1 MASSR
6 ESAGSET
13 ERPSLKTIARELG
26 MSVTTVSRALAG
38 GERISAET
46 IRRVRETAERLGYV
60 RNLDGVKLRTGRS
73 LVVFALL
80 ASAPE
85 EEVGDAGSIGLLY
98 GIHDRFVGTD
108 YSVRAVPLRVGDDA
122 MPTLEEVVR
131 GRLADGVIFDHT
143 ELHDPRVR
151 FLQEAGVPFVSF
163 GRTEGLPP
171 HAWLDV
177 DNEHSARSCAQA
189 LIERGFR
196 RIGLLDPD
204 LRFTFAGQRLEG
216 YRRALAEA
224 GLAFDETLVRRLDVN
239 AEAARAAARELI
251 RDARVDGLICVNEI
265 VLLGALAAARDA
277 GVSVGSELGVATR
290 AGTNI
295 GAYLPV
301 PLVTSFYSRM
311 GAGRELADLL
321 LRRIAGEPIATL
333 TRVVRAE
340 LRVAPGVGRSR
351 PPPFGSCDDSAG

>member
-1 MASSR
+1 MPPSR
-6 ESAGSET
+6 ESAGSEI

-38 GERISAET
+38 GERIGAET

-108 YSVRAVPLRVGDDA
+108 YAVRAVPLRVGDDA

-143 ELHDPRVR
+143 EVHDPRVR
-151 FLQEAGVPFVSF
+151 FLQEAELPFVTF
-163 GRTEGLPP
+163 GRTEGPEP
-171 HAWLDV
+171 HAWFDV
-177 DNEHSARSCAQA
+177 DNEHVARSCAEA

-196 RIGLLDPD
+196 RIGLLDPEP
-204 LRFTFAGQRLEG
+204 RFTFARQRLEG
-216 YRRALAEA
+216 YSRALAEA
-224 GLAFDETLVRRLDVN
+224 GLEFDETLIRRPDVN
-239 AEAARAAARELI
+239 AEAARGAARELI
-251 RDARVDGLICVNEI
+251 RDKGVDGLICVNEI
-265 VLLGALAAARDA
+265 VLLGALAAARDE
-277 GVSVGSELGVATR
+277 GVEVGSRLGVAAR
-290 AGTNI
+290 SGTNLD
-295 GAYLPV
+295 AYLPV
-301 PLVTSFYSRM
+301 PLVVSFHSRT

-321 LRRIAGEPIATL
+321 LRRMAGEPISSL
-333 TRVVRAE
+333 TRLVRAE
-340 LRVAPGVGRSR
+340 LRVAPGVGRR
-351 PPPFGSCDDSAG
+351 